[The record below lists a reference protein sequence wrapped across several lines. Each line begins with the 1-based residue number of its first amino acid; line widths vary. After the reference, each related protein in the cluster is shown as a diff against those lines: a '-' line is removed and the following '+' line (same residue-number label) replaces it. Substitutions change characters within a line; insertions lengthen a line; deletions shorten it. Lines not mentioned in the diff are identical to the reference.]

1 MRRLVAAVPMLCVLV
16 MSVWAPRA
24 AAHATSLDSSPQI
37 DWQRTL
43 EDARAVS
50 QRTGRPLLVAVNVD
64 GESSSER
71 IVVERY
77 RDPQFV
83 AWTQQFVC
91 ALGSPVRHNPRDYDE
106 QGVRVECPRFGQVTC
121 GEHMALEPA
130 IFSDYLAE
138 PRVSPRHALVQLD
151 GTKSF
156 DLYYLFDMR
165 ELDRRL
171 AAAARTAA
179 ETAQAGKQ
187 DVALEVVNGAD
198 AATWRRVATL
208 KHARAR
214 THAVSAWRAL
224 TSEAD
229 MAQVLRV
236 VMPIN
241 AQLGLEL
248 CIELGARAVPV
259 SAELLQAAVAE
270 LRSAGR
276 LAEWCRWMRWMQP
289 KSVALDECLAGLVV
303 DDPQSRTWCLGVLAL
318 GSSARRQAV
327 EVGLQRALGAETVG
341 ALLRA
346 RAAAGGPVDTSA
358 FHTVARLW
366 TCMDVSTAQVE
377 QVPAPADPAQELGD
391 AEAALA
397 AAPQDPA
404 AMARMGQASLVL
416 ARQRIER
423 GEAGVQFLLQDAHAW
438 LERAVQAGA
447 AVRPLASARART
459 AYLLGD
465 HVAQEVIALQS
476 LASSKVVDT
485 RRAQRMRAWL
495 LDPTAVEAALACED
509 PLYAEDLRWL
519 GDAGLR
525 LSPVRAQADA
535 VTELEGIMRSTR
547 ALAATSCSSSATE
560 SDWLAYASA
569 VQMWLGTHEA
579 FAVVHAGVL
588 RLPES
593 NALRGVL
600 HQTAVA
606 MGQPEAAV
614 QVAQQAEAL
623 HGTGV
628 CAWYLG
634 SAELLQAEWLRRGLQ
649 TNAAL
654 QAYGRASAAFERA
667 EATDWLAAS
676 ARQWRARARMGAA
689 HAHFAWRRESL
700 AADCLVEALA
710 LDLAPL
716 EARDGLDRDM
726 PDCIDG
732 IFEWRMGRASAVN
745 GTALAD
751 RLDAVITDSA
761 AAARVLSMVADA
773 LLREGLR
780 DDGREGEV
788 RVMEQILRGDEEP
801 SARVATEEGRVPT
814 AAGDV
819 LMDQAILVAR
829 RALAR
834 APEPAQQRALA
845 QTLSVDAQRH
855 WLRGEQAIAWPM
867 VLEARQLLGYITA
880 GEQDSTL
887 LRSWLLDLRNELGPA
902 RPVAR
907 DGR

>member
-1 MRRLVAAVPMLCVLV
+1 MRRLVAAAAVLWLLAV
-16 MSVWAPRA
+16 
-24 AAHATSLDSSPQI
+24 SSPASQVRSAQI

-43 EDARAVS
+43 DDARALS

-83 AWTQQFVC
+83 AWTQQFAC

-106 QGVRVECPRFGQVTC
+106 LGVRVECPRFGQVTC

-130 IFSDYLAE
+130 IFSAYLAE

-165 ELDRRL
+165 ALDAEVAKYARAVAER
-171 AAAARTAA
+171 AAASDAHSSL
-179 ETAQAGKQ
+179 
-187 DVALEVVNGAD
+187 DVLDPAD
-198 AATWRRVATL
+198 AAAWQRVATL
-208 KHARAR
+208 NHARAR
-214 THAVSAWRAL
+214 THALTAWRTL
-224 TSEAD
+224 SSEAD
-229 MAQVLRV
+229 LARVLRA
-236 VMPIN
+236 VMPAD

-248 CIELGARAVPV
+248 CIELGARARPV
-259 SAELLQAAVAE
+259 SAELLQTAVTE

-276 LAEWCRWMRWMQP
+276 LAEWCRWMRWLEP
-289 KSVALDECLAGLVV
+289 KSVAVDECLAALVV
-303 DDPQSRTWCLGVLAL
+303 DDPQGRTWCLGVLAF
-318 GSSARRQAV
+318 GAPARRQAV
-327 EVGLQRALGAETVG
+327 ERGLQHALGAEAV
-341 ALLRA
+341 AVLIQA
-346 RAAAGGPVDTSA
+346 RAAEGGPVEGHA
-358 FHTVARLW
+358 FHTVSRLW
-366 TCMDVSTAQVE
+366 ACMDVPAAQVE
-377 QVPAPADPAQELGD
+377 QVPEAADAAQEMGA

-404 AMARMGQASLVL
+404 AMARMGQASLLL

-423 GEAGVQFLLQDAHAW
+423 GETGAQLLLQDAQAW
-438 LERAVQAGA
+438 LDRALQAGA
-447 AVRPLASARART
+447 ALRPLASARART

-465 HVAQEVIALQS
+465 HAVQEATALQS
-476 LASSKVVDT
+476 LALATEVDT
-485 RRAQRMRAWL
+485 RRVQRMRAWL
-495 LDPTAVEAALACED
+495 LDPNAVAAALACED
-509 PLYAEDLRWL
+509 PLTAEDLRWL

-525 LSPVRAQADA
+525 LSSVRAQADA
-535 VTELEGIMRSTR
+535 STELEGIVRTTR
-547 ALAATSCSSSATE
+547 ALAATSCSSVATE

-569 VQMWLGTHEA
+569 MQLWGGTRAA
-579 FAVVHAGVL
+579 FAVVQAGVL

-600 HQTAVA
+600 HQTAVS
-606 MGQPEAAV
+606 MGQPGAAV

-634 SAELLQAEWLRRGLQ
+634 SAELLQAEWLRRGLR
-649 TNAAL
+649 TNNAL
-654 QAYGRASAAFERA
+654 EAYGRAAAAFERA
-667 EATDWLAAS
+667 EATEWLAAS
-676 ARQWRARARMGAA
+676 ARHWRARARIGAA
-689 HAHFAWRRESL
+689 HAHFAWHRESL

-710 LDLAPL
+710 LDLSPL
-716 EARDGLDRDM
+716 DARDGLDRDL

-732 IFEWRMGRASAVN
+732 IFEWRLGRASRVDGAE
-745 GTALAD
+745 LAR
-751 RLDAVITDSA
+751 RLDAVIADSA

-788 RVMEQILRGDEEP
+788 RVMEQIVLGDDEPRG
-801 SARVATEEGRVPT
+801 SARLVTQEGRVPT
-814 AAGDV
+814 PAGDALLDRASV
-819 LMDQAILVAR
+819 VAR
-829 RALAR
+829 QALAR
-834 APEPAQQRALA
+834 APEPKQQRALA

-855 WLRGEQAIAWPM
+855 WLRGEFTTSWPL
-867 VLEARQLLGYITA
+867 VVEARQLLGWPIEGVHDA
-880 GEQDSTL
+880 EL
-887 LRSWLLDLRNELGPA
+887 LRSWLLELRNELGPA